1 MTSNLP
7 MESYRIISE
16 LTEEQIAELTD
27 LYRNEFWSQNRTRQ
41 DVAKMVAASD
51 IVIGLVDDC
60 DRLIGFIR
68 VLTDFVYRAFI
79 FDVIVKPTHRNH
91 GLSKKLLDSL
101 IDHPQLQSVEY
112 LGLYCLPEMVPFY
125 ERWGFTTEIG
135 GLQLMVRPH
144 NHQ

>member
-1 MTSNLP
+1 

-16 LTEEQIAELTD
+16 LTEEQISELTD

-41 DVAKMVAASD
+41 DVAKMLAASD
-51 IVIGLVDDC
+51 IIIGLVDDC
-60 DRLIGFIR
+60 DRLIS

-79 FDVIVKPTHRNH
+79 FDVIIKQTHRNQ
-91 GLSKKLLDSL
+91 GLSKKLLDSV
-101 IDHPQLQSVEY
+101 IHHPQLQSVEY

-125 ERWGFTTEIG
+125 ERWGFTTKIA
-135 GLQLMVRPH
+135 GLQVMLRPN

>member
-1 MTSNLP
+1 
-7 MESYRIISE
+7 MESYRIVSQLSEQQIS
-16 LTEEQIAELTD
+16 ELTD
-27 LYRNEFWSQNRTRQ
+27 LYTNESWSQNRTQQ
-41 DVAKMVAASD
+41 DIAKMLAASD
-51 IVIGLVDDC
+51 IVIGLVDEC

-79 FDVIVKPTHRNH
+79 FDVMVKSTHRNQ
-91 GLSKKLLDSL
+91 GLSKKLLESV

-135 GLQLMVRPH
+135 GLQLMVRP
-144 NHQ
+144 NKYQ

>member
-27 LYRNEFWSQNRTRQ
+27 LYTNEFWSQNRTRQ
-41 DVAKMVAASD
+41 DVAKMLAASD

-60 DRLIGFIR
+60 DRLIGFLR

-79 FDVIVKPTHRNH
+79 FDVIVKATHRNQ
-91 GLSKKLLDSL
+91 GLSKKLLDSV
-101 IDHPQLQSVEY
+101 IHHPQLQLVEY
-112 LGLYCLPEMVPFY
+112 FGLYCLPEMVPFY

-135 GLQLMVRPH
+135 GLQLMVRPN